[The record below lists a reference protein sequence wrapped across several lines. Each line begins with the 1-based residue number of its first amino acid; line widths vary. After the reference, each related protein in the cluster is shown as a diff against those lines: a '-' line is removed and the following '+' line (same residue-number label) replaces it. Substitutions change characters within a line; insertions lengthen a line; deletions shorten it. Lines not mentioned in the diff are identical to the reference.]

1 MERIQNAL
9 LEELLENVADL
20 GWSYIICQ
28 EPEGNYNGWHQ
39 ERRNYVELSKMSP
52 MGEDFRMVI
61 DFDREDAVETFR
73 ENLKEY
79 AYTFDINEHV
89 EKWIPYRGQ
98 GGCPRDIRNL
108 IENAE
113 DIDSMV
119 IELGRRVTVEAE
131 KARLF

>member
-1 MERIQNAL
+1 MERIKNAL

-20 GWSYIICQ
+20 GWSDIICQ
-28 EPEGNYNGWHQ
+28 EPEG
-39 ERRNYVELSKMSP
+39 
-52 MGEDFRMVI
+52 
-61 DFDREDAVETFR
+61 
-73 ENLKEY
+73 KEY
-79 AYTFDINEHV
+79 AYTFDINVHV
-89 EKWIPYRGQ
+89 EKWILYRGQ

-113 DIDSMV
+113 DIDSMI